1 MNGPKRYNFDQIRE
15 QFNHE
20 LLNENMPDRL
30 YKSTDNITRLLN
42 AIVKTKGEGWAAQV
56 LDDEGKPVLSN
67 QEQAQFTEAF
77 QPYIETIIEYFGEE
91 DEMSGGMYKPD
102 ISKLSGM
109 SKDFLKTKAEQATH
123 QFPVPPV
130 DPTMMFG
137 MDDIYAK
144 IIGKFDSVNSTVND
158 YASKYG
164 VLKLEKEHDLE
175 EDVRLIPQPAAIGIS
190 TGVTAITTPLGIP
203 IPPPVTQKVLS
214 KVKVP
219 FRTIVFVI
227 YLALDVARI
236 AISVTGNV
244 VGRKI
249 MSILLA
255 VLELLKGDWKK
266 AVLTLVGYFGTMPL
280 LIGELLKVFLTLFR
294 MLAPQIQ
301 HSIIFGAFDTA
312 KSFIVGVL
320 LSIFQVT
327 APEQVRLPLIGALEK
342 IAQKKA
348 EMDGVLIDVGLS
360 ARPDYLSPTWSDL
373 NNIQAVMSD
382 EAYLCSCEFQSL
394 IEAVNK
400 AAIIRIVLQL
410 LRIPVNKDFVEYR
423 CGKEPCKDFVTTV
436 VKEAKDQKEAQEKVD
451 RPFSLDEFKEPVD
464 LNPLTSMTVPMNNAN
479 SPAAAAEAA
488 IEASASINKNGKNVN
503 KEEATAAEDEEAAEN
518 QEEAEEAT
526 EEEKKEETPEGE
538 EEVVKEDKAE
548 EKEKKEEE
556 KEEKK
561 EEKKEEDKPKLNAK
575 GGRILHS
582 RRKKQS
588 ILA

>member
-1 MNGPKRYNFDQIRE
+1 MNGPQRYNFDQIRE

-20 LLNENMPDRL
+20 LLNEQMPDRL
-30 YKSTDNITRLLN
+30 YKSTDNITRLIN
-42 AIVKTKGEGWAAQV
+42 AIVKTKGEDWATHV
-56 LDDEGKPVLSN
+56 VNDEGKPILSN
-67 QEQAQFTEAF
+67 QEQVQFTEAF
-77 QPYIETIIEYFGEE
+77 QPYVETILEYFGED
-91 DEMSGGMYKPD
+91 DEMSGGVYNPD
-102 ISKLSGM
+102 MSKMSGM

-123 QFPVPPV
+123 RFPVPPV

-144 IIGKFDSVNSTVND
+144 VVGKIGNVNSVVND

-175 EDVRLIPQPAAIGIS
+175 EDVRVIPQPVAVGIS
-190 TGVTAITTPLGIP
+190 SGVTAITTPLGIP
-203 IPPPVTQKVLS
+203 IPPPVTQKILS

-236 AISVTGNV
+236 AISVSGNV
-244 VGRKI
+244 IGRKI

-266 AVLTLVGYFGTMPL
+266 AILTLIGYFGTMPL
-280 LIGELLKVFLTLFR
+280 LMGELLKVFLSLFR

-301 HSIIFGAFDTA
+301 HSIIFGSFDTA

-410 LRIPVNKDFVEYR
+410 LRIPVNKDFVEYK

-436 VKEAKDQKEAQEKVD
+436 VKEAKEEKEAKDKVD
-451 RPFSLDEFKEPVD
+451 RPFSLDEFEVPVD
-464 LNPLTSMTVPMNNAN
+464 LDPLTSMTVPVGNNSEERATLEEQ
-479 SPAAAAEAA
+479 SAAL
-488 IEASASINKNGKNVN
+488 VN
-503 KEEATAAEDEEAAEN
+503 AK
-518 QEEAEEAT
+518 AEE
-526 EEEKKEETPEGE
+526 KSEGE
-538 EEVVKEDKAE
+538 EEVKEGEETTAEGEEEVKEG
-548 EKEKKEEE
+548 EKKEEGE
-556 KEEKK
+556 AKAEGEEAKPASGPEEKK
-561 EEKKEEDKPKLNAK
+561 KNESKPKLNVK

-582 RRKKQS
+582 RRNRQS
-588 ILA
+588 LIA